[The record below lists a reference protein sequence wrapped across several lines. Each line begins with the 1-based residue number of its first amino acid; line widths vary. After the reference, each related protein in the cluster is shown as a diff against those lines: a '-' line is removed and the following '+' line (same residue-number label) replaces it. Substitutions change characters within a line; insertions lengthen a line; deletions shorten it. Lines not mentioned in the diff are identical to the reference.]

1 MDSATRATFTWTTI
15 IVPNLAVVRIVTK
28 VHLESCRALHPYS
41 PLVVKPPCE
50 LSRNNVPFGFQ
61 RFVDSPEIPSWDA
74 AFYPQD
80 ILMYKDIQRSLD
92 QIDRTK
98 QDERIEWNNL
108 YSSLTHSWKINK
120 YCFVQKLKRNNWF
133 SASSRMNKILNRI

>member
-50 LSRNNVPFGFQ
+50 LSRNNVPFGFPH
-61 RFVDSPEIPSWDA
+61 FVDSPVIPSWVA

-80 ILMYKDIQRSLD
+80 ILMYKGIQD
-92 QIDRTK
+92 QIDWTK
-98 QDERIEWNNL
+98 RDKIIEWNNL
-108 YSSLTHSWKINK
+108 YSSLIHSWKINK
-120 YCFVQKLKRNNWF
+120 YCFIQKLKRNNWF
-133 SASSRMNKILNRI
+133 STFSSRSNE